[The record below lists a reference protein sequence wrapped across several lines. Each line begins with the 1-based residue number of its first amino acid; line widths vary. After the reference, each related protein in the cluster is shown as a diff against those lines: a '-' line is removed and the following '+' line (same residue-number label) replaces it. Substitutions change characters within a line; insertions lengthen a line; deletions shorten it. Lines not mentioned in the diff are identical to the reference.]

1 MILEEDLKAMRD
13 QIRRLERKYLI
24 TMVLVIA
31 TAVSYLLKYQSM
43 MNVIDQSN
51 ELTGKMM
58 CRLEF
63 TCDLYQEV
71 LNGLDNLNMTLQENF
86 GEAEK

>member
-1 MILEEDLKAMRD
+1 MDDDLKAMRD
-13 QIRRLERKYLI
+13 QIRRLERRYLI

-43 MNVIDQSN
+43 MNLINQSN

-58 CRLEF
+58 CRLEL